1 MCYRKKVVEILVRM
15 AKKGLAEKVTF
26 KQKTERK
33 NKQKGEKQAMRYR
46 RESIPDRV
54 NSKYRSMSEI
64 LKE

>member
-1 MCYRKKVVEILVRM
+1 M

-26 KQKTERK
+26 KQKPERK
-33 NKQKGEKQAMRYR
+33 NKQKRKKQAMRYL

-54 NSKYRSMSEI
+54 NSKYRSMSEV